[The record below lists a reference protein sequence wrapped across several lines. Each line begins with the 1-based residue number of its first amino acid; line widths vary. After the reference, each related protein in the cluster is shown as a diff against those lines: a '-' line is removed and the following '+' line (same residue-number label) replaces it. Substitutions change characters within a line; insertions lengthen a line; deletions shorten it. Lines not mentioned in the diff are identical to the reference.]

1 MNAALRAVARTALA
15 HGVAVYAVHEGY
27 EGLVRGGD
35 RIRRLEWAD
44 LGGIL
49 HRGGTVIGTARSAAF
64 RTREGQLRAAANLL
78 RREIGGLVVIGGD
91 GSLTG
96 ASVFRAGWPGYVAEL
111 VAGGEVSP
119 EQGARC
125 PHLRLVGLVGSIDN
139 DFCGTDMTIGADL
152 ALRRITEAIDA
163 LTSTAAS
170 HQRTFVV
177 EVMGR
182 NCGYLALT
190 SAVAC
195 GAHWLLIPER
205 PPRPGW
211 EEAMCE
217 RLRAGREAGRRDAI
231 VVVAEGARDSE
242 GRPISAGDVRGVL
255 EARLGWEARVTI
267 LGHVQRGGAPGAY
280 DRWMGALVG
289 HEAVEALLRAGPD
302 SPPVVIGVRA
312 DRPHPIPLLEA
323 VEETRAVATAIA
335 GHDYERAMALRGGS
349 FAELYRVYRTLA
361 EAAPGSPGGQQGPAG
376 RRRIAVLHAGD
387 PAPGM
392 NAAVRVAVRT
402 ALEAGLDVLGVRN
415 GLPGLAAGD
424 LAPLGWL
431 SVDGWEALG
440 GAELGTSLAVPAGG
454 QLEAIAG
461 TLAGHG
467 VGGLLLVGG
476 WPAYDAALALERAGG
491 VHQALAVPIV
501 CLPATINGDLPGTEQ
516 CVGADSALNTIVEAL
531 DKLKQAAVA
540 TRRCAVVEVLGGDCG
555 YLALLSG
562 LASGAERVYLPE
574 EGLTARRLLA
584 DLDALAA
591 DFRRGKRLGLVIR
604 GGAVSPLYTAGF
616 IRALFEE
623 EGGDAFD
630 AEEVILG
637 HLQQGGSPSPFDR
650 LLATRLAVRAVEALA
665 AELAGGGARCAGV
678 GLAEGQVR
686 ALPVERIVGLAD
698 GARRRPRDP
707 WWLGLRPLADRLA
720 RPPAAPAAAP
730 A

>member
-1 MNAALRAVARTALA
+1 
-15 HGVAVYAVHEGY
+15 
-27 EGLVRGGD
+27 
-35 RIRRLEWAD
+35 
-44 LGGIL
+44 
-49 HRGGTVIGTARSAAF
+49 
-64 RTREGQLRAAANLL
+64 
-78 RREIGGLVVIGGD
+78 
-91 GSLTG
+91 
-96 ASVFRAGWPGYVAEL
+96 
-111 VAGGEVSP
+111 
-119 EQGARC
+119 
-125 PHLRLVGLVGSIDN
+125 
-139 DFCGTDMTIGADL
+139 
-152 ALRRITEAIDA
+152 
-163 LTSTAAS
+163 
-170 HQRTFVV
+170 VV

-195 GAHWLLIPER
+195 GAHWLFLPER
-205 PPRPGW
+205 PPQPGW
-211 EEAMCE
+211 EAALCQS
-217 RLRAGREAGRRDAI
+217 LAAGRAAGRRDTI
-231 VVVAEGARDSE
+231 VVVAEGARDTD
-242 GRPISAGDVRGVL
+242 GRPISADDVRGVL
-255 EARLGWEARVTI
+255 EERLGWEARVTT
-267 LGHVQRGGAPGAY
+267 LGHVQRGGAPSAF

-289 HEAVEALLRAGPD
+289 HEAVEALLRATPEA
-302 SPPVVIGVRA
+302 PPVVIGVRA
-312 DRPHPIPLLEA
+312 DRPNPIPLVEA

-349 FAELYRVYRTLA
+349 FAEMYRVYRTLA
-361 EAAPGSPGGQQGPAG
+361 AAAPAGSESPGRQEAPAA

-402 ALEAGLDVLGVRN
+402 ALEAGLEVLGVRN
-415 GLPGLAAGD
+415 GLAGLAAGD
-424 LAPLGWL
+424 LVPLGWL

-440 GAELGTSLAVPAGG
+440 GAELGTSPAVPAGG

-461 TLAGHG
+461 TLAGHD

-476 WPAYDAALALERAGG
+476 WPAYDAALALQGASG
-491 VHQALAVPIV
+491 VHRALGVPIV
-501 CLPATINGDLPGTEQ
+501 CLPATINGDLPGTEL
-516 CVGADSALNTIVEAL
+516 CVGADSALNTVVEAL
-531 DKLKQAAVA
+531 DKLKQSAVA
-540 TRRCAVVEVLGGDCG
+540 TRRCVVVEVLGGDCG

-562 LASGAERVYLPE
+562 LASGAEQVYLPE

-604 GGAVSPLYTAGF
+604 SETVNPLYTAGF

-637 HLQQGGSPSPFDR
+637 RLPQGGSPSPFDR
-650 LLATRLAVRAVEALA
+650 ILATRLAVRAVEVLL

-678 GLAEGQVR
+678 GLVGGQVR
-686 ALPVERIVGLAD
+686 VLPVEGIMGLAD

-720 RPPAAPAAAP
+720 RPPSTLEDEPA
-730 A
+730 